1 MVHQS
6 VNGVA
11 LMATKAVIQNQG
23 RQANSNGR
31 AFEEMIAQRLR
42 SSGYQQIQN
51 CPKSFQSPFFVPQM
65 RGRFVSI
72 YGTDMRVDF
81 FVWHPSKYPNGL
93 VIECKYQET
102 SGSADEKF
110 PYTIANLRKTGIP
123 AILLVMGSGPKR
135 CAIEWCMQQQDDQ
148 LTVFKDFESFMKSA
162 NRDLF

>member
-1 MVHQS
+1 MKQIAVTQS
-6 VNGVA
+6 
-11 LMATKAVIQNQG
+11 QG

-42 SSGYQQIQN
+42 SKGYQSLSS
-51 CPKSFQSPFFVPQM
+51 PPPAFRTPFFVAQL
-65 RGRFVSI
+65 RGQFFSI
-72 YGTDMRVDF
+72 YGSPMRVDF

-102 SGSADEKF
+102 PGSADEKF
-110 PYTIANLRKTGIP
+110 PYTVANLRKAGIP

-135 CAIEWCMQQQDDQ
+135 CAVDWCMQQQDDQ